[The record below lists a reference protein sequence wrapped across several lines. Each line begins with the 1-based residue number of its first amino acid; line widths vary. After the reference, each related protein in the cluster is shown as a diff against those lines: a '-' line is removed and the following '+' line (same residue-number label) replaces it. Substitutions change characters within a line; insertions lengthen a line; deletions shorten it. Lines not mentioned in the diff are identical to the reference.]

1 MFGKKNPPPIKS
13 LIAEGTTVQGD
24 LQFSEGLRLD
34 GQVRGRLS
42 ASQERPSILVVS
54 EQAVV
59 DGAVSADHI
68 IVNGRITGPVHARQ
82 MLELQPKARINGDVT
97 YRNLEM
103 HMGAVVHGT
112 LIPNLETL
120 EEPPQIPPQASL
132 TNDSVENS

>member
-13 LIAEGTTVQGD
+13 LIADGTVVQGD
-24 LQFSEGLRLD
+24 LQFAEGLRLD

-42 ASQERPSILVVS
+42 ATEDRPSILVIA

-59 DGAVSADHI
+59 DGSVSADHI
-68 IVNGRITGPVHARQ
+68 IVNGCVNGPVAARQ

-103 HMGAVVHGT
+103 HMGALVHGT
-112 LIPNLETL
+112 LIPQLEPAK
-120 EEPPQIPPQASL
+120 EAAQITTQASL
-132 TNDSVENS
+132 TNDSAENS